1 MTPLFDSLLIVRY
14 YKMLSEDIIGK
25 QCSTRNKTIIANTIS
40 HYLHA
45 SVRIPFNNL
54 LLSTKNLLENKM
66 RRTFTNSLRN
76 G

>member
-1 MTPLFDSLLIVRY
+1 MTLLFGSLLIVRY
-14 YKMLSEDIIGK
+14 YNMLSEDIIGK
-25 QCSTRNKTIIANTIS
+25 QCSTRNKKIIANTIS

-54 LLSTKNLLENKM
+54 LLSTKNLLGNKM
-66 RRTFTNSLRN
+66 RWTFTNSLRN